1 MAYLLQVHETA
12 LARMG
17 LVNGLHRDTAP
28 FAFVLQHVDKS
39 TVGYRL
45 EVLIVPRAHGR
56 PLFPTVVLPDDEHRD
71 VLTHEEVDDS
81 LRCLVHV
88 VVDLVVP
95 LVREPPRPVAR
106 TVAGG
111 LVQLLLLGCQ
121 LLVVELIDAF
131 QRASAD
137 DERGDALL
145 GRGDRGEVLHTE
157 VETRVGAVGRE
168 FLYVRDGVGHHYLV
182 LVLLRNH
189 TDTVDGIEVL
199 DFRVELDVNLTEF
212 NLVGLLEDL
221 LGDDPRGVTGDVPA
235 VFLGLVLRL
244 VNLRSLGEFPFL
256 LGLEEAEKGFPFR
269 LYHADSL
276 LRHVA
281 RDGLEAVLVP
291 HDIVEVVQHIVGPS
305 PVPVL
310 LDKVEGAVADVL
322 RGEANAFALAV
333 HRRGPRHDMCL
344 CQLHLQSVSV
354 YKYSINVKKVNDF
367 FHINFFNIFAMLLHP
382 FSGK

>member
-1 MAYLLQVHETA
+1 MVAYLLQVHKTA

-17 LVNGLHRDTAP
+17 LVNGLHSDTAP

-56 PLFPTVVLPDDEHRD
+56 PLLPTVVLSDDEHRD
-71 VLTHEEVDDS
+71 VLTHEEIHNS

-88 VVDLVVP
+88 VVDFVVP
-95 LVREPPRPVAR
+95 LVREPPRLVTR
-106 TVAGG
+106 TVTGG
-111 LVQLLLLGCQ
+111 LVQQLFLGCQ

-145 GRGDRGEVLHTE
+145 GRDDRSKVLHAE

-168 FLYVRDGVGHHYLV
+168 FLHVRDGVGHHYLV

-189 TDTVDGIEVL
+189 TDTVDGVEVL
-199 DFRVELDVNLTEF
+199 DLRVELDVNLTEF
-212 NLVGLLEDL
+212 NLMGLLEDL

-244 VNLRSLGEFPFL
+244 VDLRPLGEFPFL
-256 LGLEEAEKGFPFR
+256 LGFEEVEERFP
-269 LYHADSL
+269 L
-276 LRHVA
+276 
-281 RDGLEAVLVP
+281 
-291 HDIVEVVQHIVGPS
+291 
-305 PVPVL
+305 
-310 LDKVEGAVADVL
+310 
-322 RGEANAFALAV
+322 
-333 HRRGPRHDMCL
+333 
-344 CQLHLQSVSV
+344 
-354 YKYSINVKKVNDF
+354 
-367 FHINFFNIFAMLLHP
+367 
-382 FSGK
+382 